1 MFPCTG
7 STSNCKSPTTQV
19 GEITDF
25 LLANKIN
32 VTRLWLDIEPPAPS
46 SPCHGWD
53 FSKDENLA
61 LAKEFVSAVKATGLK
76 WGVYANGNQWTAMFP
91 SRDSDV
97 ASDLPL
103 WAVQFDG
110 VPTIGSVDTFM
121 GGWTTAFAKQY
132 GSSMWA
138 PFPPW
143 RHTRN

>member
-7 STSNCKSPTTQV
+7 STSDCKSPTTQV

-25 LLANKIN
+25 LLTNKIN
-32 VTRLWLDIEPPAPS
+32 VTRLWLDIEPPSSS
-46 SPCHGWD
+46 SPCHGWN

-61 LAKEFVSAVKATGLK
+61 LAKEFVSAIKATGLK
-76 WGVYANGNQWTAMFP
+76 WGIYANGNQWTAMFP

-110 VPTIGSVDTFM
+110 VPTIGSVHTFM

-132 GSSMWA
+132 ASSM
-138 PFPPW
+138 
-143 RHTRN
+143 